1 MCASASRLYRAVQL
15 LLMYNEER
23 RAHGYEPI
31 EAECVLF
38 ARDGSEELTHQSVAP
53 PPLDGTAEAAS
64 SAAEEPAGAAKSAL
78 VRSPTDGRPAL
89 DQQFGSSAWLLWE
102 PDGETR
108 SALQRQITRS
118 IQASRTSLDLP
129 RTSLDLP
136 RTSLDLPRTS
146 QMAAVS
152 AGAGDAISTP
162 VLSPLTEMS
171 ADGHAPA
178 EQPAASVDAAPPTAP
193 PPSTARPALPAALQE
208 LLEELEQPPEAVSEA
223 ILQFL
228 AGLPAE
234 RLAHLATLY
243 RMGAL
248 QPTDPISRQQRYVT
262 AVANAPGNIKA
273 GAETIKGKASRAK

>member
-1 MCASASRLYRAVQL
+1 
-15 LLMYNEER
+15 
-23 RAHGYEPI
+23 
-31 EAECVLF
+31 
-38 ARDGSEELTHQSVAP
+38 
-53 PPLDGTAEAAS
+53 
-64 SAAEEPAGAAKSAL
+64 
-78 VRSPTDGRPAL
+78 
-89 DQQFGSSAWLLWE
+89 
-102 PDGETR
+102 
-108 SALQRQITRS
+108 
-118 IQASRTSLDLP
+118 
-129 RTSLDLP
+129 
-136 RTSLDLPRTS
+136 
-146 QMAAVS
+146 MAAVS